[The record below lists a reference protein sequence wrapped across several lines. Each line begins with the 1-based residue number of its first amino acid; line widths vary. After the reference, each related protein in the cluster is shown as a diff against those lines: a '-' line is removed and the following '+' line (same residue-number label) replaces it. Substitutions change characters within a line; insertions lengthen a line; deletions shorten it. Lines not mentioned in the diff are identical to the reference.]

1 MQLDEFTDVAGDII
15 MSSIQKAKSLNKAP
29 VPEFILESIIEHS
42 DSPVSAM
49 MISHKIDKEK
59 VLRETKEYLSTLP
72 DAPDVHSSEEGV
84 ITVHPRLAALLER
97 AKKSANDAGDTY
109 VDTLT
114 VFKQFYTEG
123 TDNKGAHLL
132 TSNGMSMEK
141 AVSSFKK
148 IRGNKKVKTRKE
160 RLDSKVLEKYC
171 TNMVKA
177 ASLGEFSPVIGREF
191 ETRRI
196 IQILCRKSKNNP
208 IIIGEPGVGKTAVV
222 EGLAQRI
229 HRGDVPDFLEDSE
242 LYELK
247 ISALVGGAKHRGDLE
262 ERVTELMDVIAN
274 LPKNIVLF
282 IDEIHSIGKSGGD
295 VSLSD
300 LFKPALSRNKIRIIG
315 ATTLDEYRNFI
326 EKDKALERRL
336 QSVFVEPPSVRET
349 VGILRGLRDTYEA
362 FHGLHIK
369 DASLITA
376 SELSDRYITFR
387 NLPDK
392 AIDLIDEAAARVR
405 AENEMTPAVM
415 SDLSQK
421 LLMIDI
427 ELDSLRKES
436 DDDAKQEIDE
446 LEKERANAREKLST
460 LQRKF
465 DTEKG
470 VIDRYRKAK
479 AAKLKVEAKLAD
491 AQAGGSDRDDY
502 FRMKVE
508 DLPKVE
514 EDLRDAQQA
523 FHQLRQTGEL
533 MVKEE
538 ISPLEIAQVISD
550 WIGIPAEN
558 LSKSDREK
566 LTTLKGDIEAQVY
579 GQPDAVKGVSD
590 AIIRSR
596 AGLSDESRPI
606 GSFLFLGPSG
616 VGKTWLAKCLAKLM
630 FDDYEHMI
638 RIDMS
643 EYGEKHS
650 VSRLVGAPPGYIG
663 FEQGGQLTE
672 AVRRRPYSIV
682 LLDEIE
688 KAHPEVFDVLL
699 QVLDDG
705 RLTDGQGRVVN
716 FKNTIIIMTSNIGSH
731 LLLEALT
738 STGEV
743 SDSVR
748 ENVITLLRAKYRP
761 EILNRI
767 DEIVVFNPLS
777 KDLLGKIAITCLEEV
792 RDRLSKK
799 KIKIE
804 WTDQL
809 IQYLNSQQYDPS
821 QGARGMK
828 AFVKKNVETDIAS
841 AIVHNHDVSSF
852 KIDVV
857 DDKVQIQPVENN

>member
-1 MQLDEFTDVAGDII
+1 MKLEEFTDVAADIV
-15 MSSIQKAKSLNKAP
+15 MSTIKKAKDQNQAP
-29 VPEFILESIIEHS
+29 LPEHLLKEMLTNI
-42 DSPVSAM
+42 DSPVPAVLVH
-49 MISHKIDKEK
+49 HKIDSSALLEG
-59 VLRETKEYLSTLP
+59 LEAHLSSLP
-72 DAPDVHSSEEGV
+72 TMHVDPVTDDDV
-84 ITVHPRLAALLER
+84 INVHPRLIALLER
-97 AKKSANDAGDTY
+97 AKKSAQDGQDTY
-109 VDTLT
+109 IDTLT
-114 VFKQFYTEG
+114 VFKQIYTEG
-123 TDNKGAHLL
+123 TDNKAVSLL
-132 TSNGMSMEK
+132 HSSNLTLDK
-141 AVSSFKK
+141 VASSFKK
-148 IRGNKKVKTRKE
+148 LRGDKKVNTRKE
-160 RLDSKVLEKYC
+160 KRDTKVLKKYC
-171 TNMVKA
+171 TNMIDA
-177 ASLGEFSPVIGREF
+177 AAKGEYSPVIGREA

-196 IQILCRKSKNNP
+196 VQILCRKSKNNP
-208 IIIGEPGVGKTAVV
+208 IIIGKSGVGKTAIA
-222 EGLAQRI
+222 EGLALRL
-229 HRGDVPDFLEDSE
+229 HKGDVPDFLQDAI

-247 ISALVGGAKHRGDLE
+247 ISSLLGGAKHRGDLE
-262 ERVTELMDVIAN
+262 ERVNELMDVITDA
-274 LPKNIVLF
+274 PQNIILF
-282 IDEIHSIGKSGGD
+282 IDEMHTIASSGGD
-295 VSLSD
+295 TSLSD

-315 ATTLDEYRNFI
+315 ATTLDEYRIFI

-336 QSVFVEPPSVRET
+336 QSVFVEPPSVRDT

-369 DASLITA
+369 DAALVTA
-376 SELSDRYITFR
+376 SELSERYITFR

-405 AENEMTPAVM
+405 SENEMTPSKM
-415 SDLSQK
+415 SDLNQK
-421 LLMIDI
+421 ILMLDI
-427 ELDSLRKES
+427 EIRSLKKEE
-436 DDDAKQEIDE
+436 DDDIKEE
-446 LEKERANAREKLST
+446 LADLERERANAQEKLDT
-460 LQRKF
+460 LARKF
-465 DTEKG
+465 TAEKS
-470 VIDRYRKAK
+470 VIERYRKAK
-479 AAKLKVEAKLAD
+479 AAKLKLEAKMAD

-502 FRMKVE
+502 YRMKVE
-508 DLPKVE
+508 DLPKFE
-514 EDLRDAQQA
+514 AELENAQNSFQE
-523 FHQLRQTGEL
+523 LRQTGEL

-538 ISPLEIAQVISD
+538 ISPFEIAQVISE
-550 WIGIPAEN
+550 WIGIPAES

-566 LTTLKGDIEAQVY
+566 LTTLREDIEAQVY

-596 AGLSDESRPI
+596 AGLSDETRPI

-616 VGKTWLAKCLAKLM
+616 VGKTWLAKSLAKLL
-630 FDDYEHMI
+630 FDDYDHMI

-643 EYGEKHS
+643 EYGDKHT
-650 VSRLVGAPPGYIG
+650 VARLMGAPPGYVG

-731 LLLEALT
+731 LLLEALS

-743 SDSVR
+743 SSAVR
-748 ENVITLLRAKYRP
+748 EQVITLLRAKYRP

-828 AFVKKNVETDIAS
+828 SFVKKHVETDIAS

>member
-1 MQLDEFTDVAGDII
+1 MQLENYTDVATDII
-15 MSSIQKAKSLNKAP
+15 LSSIKSAQDKKKPPIPIFLL
-29 VPEFILESIIEHS
+29 VSMLEHA
-42 DSPVSAM
+42 DSPIPAM
-49 MISHKIDKEK
+49 LISHKIDKNKILSEASAFIDTLHESHTEDTDEDSK
-59 VLRETKEYLSTLP
+59 VVSV
-72 DAPDVHSSEEGV
+72 DSSFV
-84 ITVHPRLAALLER
+84 ALLER
-97 AKKSANDAGDTY
+97 ANKSASDNGDSF

-123 TDNKGAHLL
+123 IDNAPLNILRGVGL
-132 TSNGMSMEK
+132 TVEK
-141 AVSSFKK
+141 VVTSFKQ
-148 IRGNKKVKTRKE
+148 IRGTKKVKSRKE
-160 RLDSKVLEKYC
+160 RSGFKTLEKYC
-171 TNMVKA
+171 TNMIKSA
-177 ASLGEFSPVIGREF
+177 NSNEFSPVIGREK
-191 ETRRI
+191 EMRRI

-208 IIIGEPGVGKTAVV
+208 IVIGESGVGKTAIV
-222 EGLAQRI
+222 EGLAQKLSRN
-229 HRGDVPDFLEDSE
+229 DVPDFLKGAE
-242 LYELK
+242 LFELNM
-247 ISALVGGAKHRGDLE
+247 SALIGGAAHRGDLE
-262 ERVTELMDVIAN
+262 KRVNELMDVVSD
-274 LPKNIVLF
+274 LEKNIILF
-282 IDEIHSIGKSGGD
+282 IDEIHAIAKGGD
-295 VSLSD
+295 GAISD
-300 LFKPALSRNKIRIIG
+300 LLKPALSRGKVRIIG
-315 ATTLDEYRNFI
+315 ATTLDEYRVFI

-336 QSVFVEPPSVRET
+336 QSVFVDPPTVRET

-362 FHGLHIK
+362 FHGLHIR
-369 DASLITA
+369 DASLVTA
-376 SELSDRYITFR
+376 CELSDRYVTFR

-405 AENEMTPAVM
+405 AENEMTPAEM
-415 SDLSQK
+415 SNLLQK
-421 LLMIDI
+421 ILMLDI
-427 ELDSLRKES
+427 EIDSLRKES
-436 DDDAKQEIDE
+436 EVDAQEEMRD
-446 LEKERANAREKLST
+446 LEKDRANAQERYDT

-465 DTEKG
+465 NTEKG

-479 AAKLKVEAKLAD
+479 AEKLRVEANMAD

-508 DLPKVE
+508 DLPRVE
-514 EDLRDAQQA
+514 EALRNAQDAFQ
-523 FHQLRQTGEL
+523 QLRQTGDL

-550 WIGIPAEN
+550 WIGIPAQS

-566 LTTLKGDIEAQVY
+566 LATLQADIEEMVF
-579 GQPDAVKGVSD
+579 GQPEAVKGVSD

-630 FDDYEHMI
+630 FDDFEHMI

-672 AVRRRPYSIV
+672 AVRRRPYTIV

-731 LLLEALT
+731 LLLDALT
-738 STGEV
+738 ASGTVSQEV
-743 SDSVR
+743 RDKV
-748 ENVITLLRAKYRP
+748 VDLLRAKYRP

-767 DEIVVFNPLS
+767 DEIVVFDPLDSDLLS
-777 KDLLGKIAITCLEEV
+777 KIAVSCLQEV
-792 RDRLSKK
+792 KDRLAKK
-799 KIKIE
+799 KIELE
-804 WTDQL
+804 WTEDL
-809 IQYLNSQQYDPS
+809 ITHINSQEYDPS

-828 AFVKKNVETDIAS
+828 SYVKKYIETEIAS
-841 AIVHNHDVSSF
+841 AIVHNHDAKAF
-852 KIDVV
+852 KIDVAESTV
-857 DDKVQIQPVENN
+857 KIHPLEDN